1 MESELGRSFKV
12 VAVLL
17 HDKWWPVCEVLKT
30 SNKSRHGL
38 VLVESLM
45 ERVVLF
51 LLSQVV
57 FGIQERS
64 VGEDLYFSSY
74 SLREH
79 GKILWHDGEAVGFYT
94 VKKRGSLCDGCSGQT
109 YQLPVLDTLF
119 VRCNWRRFGFA
130 FQMLEDFCSSQTSE
144 IFLGISFP
152 MSLGMYRVCK
162 KYLENHKEDRERL
175 YEVEAPGEWAQRRN
189 VWLNIQLNYLCVNS
203 EQGPESSCRQERS
216 ETDLEVG
223 FKEQWGS
230 SSKDKPSSGKKRP
243 KNGYQHKRRT
253 VMKKNLRRI
262 QSSPQKP

>member
-94 VKKRGSLCDGCSGQT
+94 VKKRGIFCMCFFFEVSFSPPALIVELNLGSVYILGSLCDGCSGQT

-152 MSLGMYRVCK
+152 MSLGMYR
-162 KYLENHKEDRERL
+162 
-175 YEVEAPGEWAQRRN
+175 G
-189 VWLNIQLNYLCVNS
+189 
-203 EQGPESSCRQERS
+203 
-216 ETDLEVG
+216 
-223 FKEQWGS
+223 
-230 SSKDKPSSGKKRP
+230 
-243 KNGYQHKRRT
+243 
-253 VMKKNLRRI
+253 M
-262 QSSPQKP
+262 

>member
-1 MESELGRSFKV
+1 MPGDETKV

-94 VKKRGSLCDGCSGQT
+94 VKKRGI
-109 YQLPVLDTLF
+109 
-119 VRCNWRRFGFA
+119 
-130 FQMLEDFCSSQTSE
+130 FCMCFFFEVSFSPPALIVFLAVMA
-144 IFLGISFP
+144 IFLSLSFYD
-152 MSLGMYRVCK
+152 LLR
-162 KYLENHKEDRERL
+162 
-175 YEVEAPGEWAQRRN
+175 
-189 VWLNIQLNYLCVNS
+189 IVNDM
-203 EQGPESSCRQERS
+203 G
-216 ETDLEVG
+216 
-223 FKEQWGS
+223 
-230 SSKDKPSSGKKRP
+230 
-243 KNGYQHKRRT
+243 
-253 VMKKNLRRI
+253 
-262 QSSPQKP
+262 